1 MPRVTLSG
9 GCVRR
14 GLQACEGRGRSRR
27 AERRGDCGVEGV
39 EGGGWQGDQVKV
51 CRVEGGGWQGDEERR
66 VWKRGKGEWGWK
78 VEGGRWQGD

>member
-27 AERRGDCGVEGV
+27 AERRGNGGVEGV

-51 CRVEGGGWQGDEERR
+51 CRVEGGGWQGDEGVEE
-66 VWKRGKGEWGWK
+66 GEGGVG
-78 VEGGRWQGD
+78 VEGEGGSVTR